1 MHTNIVKKYMFSFK
15 NHFIFSRIMYKSVCY
30 PSPYPKTQH
39 NEHNISVIPLRPN
52 KSSLWFKNSEFVSVS
67 NSISARAWRQGYAG
81 QRPFLPLTWRKG
93 GGEGDG
99 QPYHSNPTHRH
110 VIYAHIP
117 IPFSHTQPLENL
129 KQETV
134 TSVPIPFEE
143 NMTDT
148 TNWPTGRRTNS
159 NQKTDRRVHRKV
171 TLSMSDFQLFYLYT

>member
-1 MHTNIVKKYMFSFK
+1 MNITFQLSPSVQI
-15 NHFIFSRIMYKSVCY
+15 NHPCGSRTQNSLVFPTQSVPELGGRGMRGNDHFY
-30 PSPYPKTQH
+30 LLLG
-39 NEHNISVIPLRPN
+39 ER
-52 KSSLWFKNSEFVSVS
+52 
-67 NSISARAWRQGYAG
+67 
-81 QRPFLPLTWRKG
+81 

-110 VIYAHIP
+110 VIYAHIQ

-148 TNWPTGRRTNS
+148 TN
-159 NQKTDRRVHRKV
+159 
-171 TLSMSDFQLFYLYT
+171 